1 MDDDLLFGGKGK
13 DTLYGGSGDDTMVGG
28 EGDDLLF
35 GDQGNDILDGGLGK
49 DILSAGEGDDSMTG
63 GLDDDLLFGG
73 QGKDTLIGGAGDDL
87 LTGGKGNDTFVY
99 EGAIDQLGQDTLTDF
114 NVSEDAIALNST
126 DFSALAPGVP
136 GALADGEFQTIANFS
151 GKAADAGDANLI
163 YDPESGLLYYID
175 KQGITTPMLDM
186 GKNLTLNN
194 DNFDLI

>member
-1 MDDDLLFGGKGK
+1 MRRASPLNAILGLQGNDSLLGGKGSDIIYAGK
-13 DTLYGGSGDDTMVGG
+13 
-28 EGDDLLF
+28 
-35 GDQGNDILDGGLGK
+35 GNDLVAGGKG
-49 DILSAGEGDDSMTG
+49 GDLM
-63 GLDDDLLFGG
+63 GG
-73 QGKDTLIGGAGDDL
+73 QGKDTLTGGEGDDTLYGGRGNDILIGGAGNDL

-114 NVSEDAIALNST
+114 NVSEDKIGLSST

-136 GALADGEFQTIANFS
+136 GALANGEFQTIANFS
-151 GKAADAGDANLI
+151 GDAADAGDANLI

-175 KQGITTPMLDM
+175 QQGITTPMLDM

>member
-1 MDDDLLFGGKGK
+1 
-13 DTLYGGSGDDTMVGG
+13 MVGG